1 MNSLEYL
8 KQCGTTVVID
18 TGEFESIQAYKP
30 QDATTNPSLILAA
43 AKKAEYQQLIDICVD
58 YVLENHKRL
67 DTENKALIALDRLLV
82 EFGSKI
88 LELIPGRVS
97 TEVDARLSFDQKATV
112 RKALELVSLYEAKGI
127 SKERVLIKI
136 AATYEG
142 ILAARELESIYGV
155 HCNLTLLFSFTQA
168 VACAEAEVT
177 LISPFVGRILDWYKA
192 KGARHYAKNEDPGV
206 LSVKQIFHYYKKF
219 GYRTIVM
226 GASFRN
232 VGEIEEL
239 AGCDYLTISPTLL
252 EAMVNSSTKIEKVLD
267 SAKSSQF
274 CKLDQLALIDNEPM
288 FRFNLNEDQMA
299 TEKLSEGIRKFASDT
314 ESLLDL
320 LKTKIQQ
327 KLRDA
332 KL

>member
-18 TGEFESIQAYKP
+18 TGEFETIKEYKP

-43 AKKAEYQQLIDICVD
+43 AKKTEYQQLIDNCVD
-58 YVLENHKRL
+58 YVLENQKSL
-67 DTENKALIALDRLLV
+67 DIENKALIASDRLLV
-82 EFGSKI
+82 EFGSRI

-97 TEVDARLSFDQKATV
+97 TEVDARLSFDRKATV
-112 RKALELVSLYEAKGI
+112 RKALDLVSLYEARGI

-142 ILAARELESIYGV
+142 ILAARELESTYGV
-155 HCNLTLLFSFTQA
+155 HCNLTLVFSFTQA

-192 KGARHYAKNEDPGV
+192 REARQYAKNEDPGV
-206 LSVKQIFHYYKKF
+206 LSVKEIFDYYKKF

-232 VGEIEEL
+232 VDQIEEL
-239 AGCDYLTISPTLL
+239 AGCDYLTISPNLL
-252 EAMVNSSTKIEKVLD
+252 EAMVKSNKRIEKVLD
-267 SAKSSQF
+267 SARSSQR
-274 CKLDQLALIDNEPM
+274 CKLDQSSFIDNEPM
-288 FRFNLNEDQMA
+288 FRFNLNENQMA

-320 LKTKIQQ
+320 LKSRIQQ
-327 KLRDA
+327 RLRDS

>member
-18 TGEFESIQAYKP
+18 TGEFETIHEYKP

-43 AKKAEYQQLIDICVD
+43 ALKAEYQQLINDCVD
-58 YVLENHKRL
+58 DVLENQGML
-67 DTENKALIALDRLLV
+67 DIENKALVALDKLLV

-97 TEVDARLSFDQKATV
+97 TEVDARLSFDRKATV
-112 RKALELVSLYEAKGI
+112 RKALDLVLLYQARGI

-142 ILAARELESIYGV
+142 ILAARELESVYGV
-155 HCNLTLLFSFTQA
+155 HCNLTLLFTFTQA

-177 LISPFVGRILDWYKA
+177 LISPFVGRILDWYKD
-192 KGARHYAKNEDPGV
+192 KEARNYARNEDPGV
-206 LSVKQIFHYYKKF
+206 LFVKQIFDYYKKY
-219 GYRTIVM
+219 GYRTVVM

-232 VGEIEEL
+232 VGQIEEL
-239 AGCDYLTISPTLL
+239 AGCDYLTISPTLM
-252 EAMVNSSTKIEKVLD
+252 EVMVKSNTRIEKVLD
-267 SAKSSQF
+267 SSKSFQR
-274 CKLDQLALIDNEPM
+274 CKLDRLALIDNEPM

-314 ESLLDL
+314 ESLLAL
-320 LKTKIQQ
+320 LRSRIQHR
-327 KLRDA
+327 LRDS